1 MLLSFIGRSFLRCR
15 RKIISSSLYNAHH
28 GNYNMKYLSLR
39 PLSSGQ
45 FLQSCRL
52 LSTSNNNFLD
62 RRAVNNNIF
71 LDKPEGKLE
80 QADGKENIE
89 KNLCGQIGVIG
100 CGKMAEAILEGIT
113 KNQIQDPK
121 SILVT
126 DIHHSRLDYFHE
138 RFGVTPK
145 ANTRDVINSSDLVLC
160 CVKPQNL
167 THELFDS
174 CTFNEDCIF
183 VSIIAGVPLEEFQE
197 LTGLSKIVR
206 SMPNVSISLI
216 IWIHLEIFTLDNTH
230 ISKILI
236 ILLLMHTDNIR
247 HSFLIIV
254 RSVSIILIFRL
265 MLFFSALKSILSK

>member
-1 MLLSFIGRSFLRCR
+1 MLFSFIGRRPFLRCSKKR
-15 RKIISSSLYNAHH
+15 ISLSLDNLHH
-28 GNYNMKYLSLR
+28 GKYNMKCLSLR
-39 PLSSGQ
+39 SLSSGQ
-45 FLQSCRL
+45 FLQSGRL

-62 RRAVNNNIF
+62 HQAVSNSMF
-71 LDKPEGKLE
+71 LDKSQGKLK
-80 QADGKENIE
+80 QVDGKKNIE

-138 RFGVTPK
+138 RFGVTAK

-174 CTFNEDCIF
+174 CVFNEDCIF

-230 ISKILI
+230 ISKICVTL
-236 ILLLMHTDNIR
+236 
-247 HSFLIIV
+247 
-254 RSVSIILIFRL
+254 
-265 MLFFSALKSILSK
+265 